1 MPRRGARP
9 ALLTPDLGLGG
20 GDPMAC
26 PRLPERR
33 TVWRRGL
40 TPVAQSA
47 GPHSSPIRRSR
58 LSSVT
63 SVTSLVQP
71 REGPGPGYSRG
82 KALGG
87 SKGIPV
93 SFWCSWKG
101 CSGVGVEGLDWPVQ
115 RVDSLDLARPR
126 RGEERAGPR
135 KCEL

>member
-1 MPRRGARP
+1 MPGQGARP

-20 GDPMAC
+20 GDRMAC

-47 GPHSSPIRRSR
+47 GLHPSPIPRSR

-71 REGPGPGYSRG
+71 GEGLGPGYSRG
-82 KALGG
+82 KALG
-87 SKGIPV
+87 KGIPV

-101 CSGVGVEGLDWPVQ
+101 CSGVDVEGLDWPVQ
-115 RVDSLDLARPR
+115 KVDSLDLARPGG
-126 RGEERAGPR
+126 GEERAGPR